1 MKRLYKFIFCFC
13 AWAFVSVPVFAL
25 NDTGADV
32 KLMNDISKYIDE
44 KPDVQAVNFCE
55 HALQSNSIPLKSLA
69 SVILFKH
76 FGDKYKSDFRKNFTI
91 KKEIGNFEQDKQI
104 FVGINNVGRLLEP
117 LNSLNNFTKQFK
129 RNDMNRLDGA
139 VDYISLSIT
148 NMNRDVY
155 SSYKASGRIGST
167 SVIITDP
174 IKLLLANCIFP
185 SGSSQVIV
193 SYCVL

>member
-25 NDTGADV
+25 NVTGADV

-117 LNSLNNFTKQFK
+117 LNAPLQQFTDERVRSLFLFLHFRHKNVYMLGNSREELPLASFYRTSFINTLFQWQTDV
-129 RNDMNRLDGA
+129 N
-139 VDYISLSIT
+139 SLIQT
-148 NMNRDVY
+148 CD
-155 SSYKASGRIGST
+155 
-167 SVIITDP
+167 
-174 IKLLLANCIFP
+174 
-185 SGSSQVIV
+185 Q
-193 SYCVL
+193 